1 MLNLLLIV
9 GSTYPDAETLEMGE
23 QYDAAEIHRRKV
35 DQNRGCISVLSF
47 GPFHS
52 WGEANECL
60 YHHVCICMTFP
71 SEDDEI
77 WAECHHSVFAGRA
90 ANDNWFQ

>member
-1 MLNLLLIV
+1 MTVVCIPRQGHRRIIIIMSMLNLLLIV

-52 WGEANECL
+52 
-60 YHHVCICMTFP
+60 
-71 SEDDEI
+71 
-77 WAECHHSVFAGRA
+77 
-90 ANDNWFQ
+90 